1 MALDEIKKE
10 AELRKIEIEMSEEN
24 IQFLALRIE

>member
-10 AELRKIEIEMSEEN
+10 AELRKTEIEMNEEN